1 MYQGI
6 KHLHSYTAY
15 LALLFLLIAVGYTL
29 YGWLGKKEFSKTSK
43 MIGLLGLI
51 GAHLQLVF
59 GLIIYFVSP
68 VGFSNISGDAMGDK
82 ISRLY
87 FLEHPL
93 MMIIAI
99 VLITIGYSRAKRM
112 TVDAS
117 KFKSIF
123 IFYFLGLI
131 LILARIPWH
140 AWGK

>member
-15 LALLFLLIAVGYTL
+15 LVLVFLLIAIAYAL
-29 YGWLGKKEFSKTSK
+29 YAWSSKKPFTKTSK
-43 MIGLLGLI
+43 LITLLGLI

-59 GLIIYFVSP
+59 GLIIYFISP
-68 VGFSNISGDAMGDK
+68 VGVSNFSGDNMGDS
-82 ISRLY
+82 IARLY

-93 MMIIAI
+93 MMLIGII
-99 VLITIGYSRAKRM
+99 LITIGYSRAKRM
-112 TVDAS
+112 TLDAS
-117 KFKSIF
+117 KFKTIF
-123 IFYFLGLI
+123 IFYLLGLI